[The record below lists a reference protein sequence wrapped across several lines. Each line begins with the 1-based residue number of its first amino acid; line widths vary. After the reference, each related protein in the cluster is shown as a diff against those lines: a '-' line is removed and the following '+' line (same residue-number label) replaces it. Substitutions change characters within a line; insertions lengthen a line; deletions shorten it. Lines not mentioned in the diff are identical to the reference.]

1 MPEMILVAA
10 LILVVFI
17 IIAKT
22 AIVVP
27 QQSAYVVERLG
38 RFSGTLDAGFH
49 ILIPFLDVIRYKH
62 TLKEMAI
69 DIPEQ
74 ICITRDNV
82 QVGVDGVLYL
92 KVLSPERASYGIS
105 DFRFAIIQLAQ
116 TTLRSEVGKIELDR
130 TFEERTTINFS
141 VVSELD
147 KATEAWGVKV
157 MRYEIKNITPPAD
170 ILGAMEK
177 QMRAER
183 EKRATILNS
192 EAVREAAINKAEG
205 EKQMVIKASEAKRQQ
220 QINEAEGEGEA
231 ILTVAK
237 ATAESIERV
246 AVAIQNAGGRDA
258 VQLRIAEQWITEF
271 GKLAR
276 TNNTMIVPATL
287 TDLSSIIASA
297 TGILKHSGAGPTAP
311 PPPPPAQRY

>member
-1 MPEMILVAA
+1 MTELIIAAAFIL
-10 LILVVFI
+10 IVFI
-17 IIAKT
+17 MIAKT

-49 ILIPFLDVIRYKH
+49 VLVPFLDVIRYKH
-62 TLKEMAI
+62 SLKESAI

-82 QVGVDGVLYL
+82 QVGVDGILYMR
-92 KVLSPERASYGIS
+92 VLSPERASYGIS
-105 DFRFAIIQLAQ
+105 DYRFAIIQLAQ

-130 TFEERTTINFS
+130 TFEERTAINIS
-141 VVSELD
+141 VVTELD

-220 QINEAEGEGEA
+220 QINEAEGEGSA

-246 AVAIQNAGGRDA
+246 AAAIQNNGGRDA

-276 TNNTMIVPATL
+276 SNNTMIVPANL

-297 TGILKHSGAGPTAP
+297 TGILKHVNQPPP
-311 PPPPPAQRY
+311 PPPPPAR